1 MFVDTILT
9 SVGECNR
16 NHKRI
21 IQTLMEA
28 MVELKSEGSTRT
40 SGGKSSAIGKTKSVG
55 KTKSAPLGTSLDSKT
70 GRPMPTGSVL
80 TTQDDSDDSQADLR
94 VPTIDEAVATIG
106 LACQT
111 LAHDA
116 ATSPHEFC
124 GWTDTTPL
132 VRAAMATA
140 SFVMSILAAAI
151 LTGSVGEVGE

>member
-1 MFVDTILT
+1 VFVDTILT

-28 MVELKSEGSTRT
+28 MVVLKSEGSTRT
-40 SGGKSSAIGKTKSVG
+40 SGDKSSAIGKTKSVG
-55 KTKSAPLGTSLDSKT
+55 KTKSATLGTSLDSMT
-70 GRPMPTGSVL
+70 GRPVPTGSVL
-80 TTQDDSDDSQADLR
+80 TTRDDSDDSQAER
-94 VPTIDEAVATIG
+94 APTIDEAVATIG